1 MAHDVLIT
9 LKYLGDHLALSLQAP
24 QRRYALASHYEIMPG
39 VLRPAA
45 LDALRQGLLIWRKNN
60 GNGAPLLLTL
70 EPSKLAPMEGELQL
84 RFSFKS
90 DLCVLTF
97 LVAQGDAFGLDPSTI
112 LFVGGVQGRV
122 GGREELREA
131 CKLNGEISPAAM
143 LMLAVQAV
151 ARAIGV
157 SEIIGIGED
166 DQISMDYSRPRISFD
181 YHRFWTE
188 AGGIRR
194 GRHYGVP
201 LETPHKPISETSPS
215 HRSRTRRKREAKS
228 RIRRSIE
235 TQLRRLING
244 PLTIGR
250 AADAPA

>member
-1 MAHDVLIT
+1 MAHSVLIP
-9 LKYLGDHLALSLQAP
+9 LKYLGDHLALSLQPP
-24 QRRYALASHYEIMPG
+24 QRRYALASHYEIMPS

-45 LDALRQGLLIWRKNN
+45 LNALRQGLPIWRKSMED
-60 GNGAPLLLTL
+60 GARLSLTL

-97 LVAQGDAFGLDPSTI
+97 LVAQGHAFGLGSSAI

-122 GGREELREA
+122 GRREELREA

-157 SEIIGIGED
+157 SEIIGIGDD
-166 DQISMDYSRPRISFD
+166 DQISMGYSRSRISFD

-201 LETPHKPISETSPS
+201 LETQHKPLSDTPQS

-235 TQLRRLING
+235 TQLRRLIDG
-244 PLTIGR
+244 PLT
-250 AADAPA
+250 A